1 MRRKISLAFILM
13 LISLTLTI
21 APISVSANDSDTPI
35 LVDINF
41 KNAKIDTDFNYN
53 LQEYTITLN
62 DNTAT
67 PTLDSYALKGDADL
81 FINYLY
87 DETKHQ
93 TGLTA
98 TLQYDTGS
106 KIYNFTYSNPADY
119 VQNNNNSLSSIYS
132 PYSELSPSLNDSDT
146 VYKLYIPSD
155 LTELTITPVTSD
167 INAYCAPITLKLSAD
182 QTPKIT
188 LTCTASDG
196 SKKNYSVN
204 IKRVNKTIEEVKV
217 EMQQPDYVS
226 FVEGTRLFEKPEF
239 IMIVCTASGGLILI
253 MIMFAVTKRIA
264 VNPYDK
270 EEKPFYSSVE

>member
-204 IKRVNKTIEEVKV
+204 IKRVNKTIEKVKV

>member
-1 MRRKISLAFILM
+1 MRRKISLAFILI
-13 LISLTLTI
+13 LICSAWIIT
-21 APISVSANDSDTPI
+21 PVSVSANDSITPV
-35 LVDINF
+35 LVDIRF
-41 KNAKIDTDFNYN
+41 KNAKIDSTFDHNV
-53 LQEYTITLN
+53 QEYTITLN
-62 DNTAT
+62 DNTAS
-67 PTLDSYALKGDADL
+67 PTLDSYALKGNADL

-87 DETKHQ
+87 DETNHQ

-106 KIYNFTYSNPADY
+106 KIYTFTYSNPAAY
-119 VQNNNNSLSSIYS
+119 VQNGNNKLSSIYS
-132 PYSELSPSLNDSDT
+132 PYSELSPAINDSDT

-167 INAYCAPITLKLSAD
+167 INAYCAPVTLKLSAD

-196 SKKNYSVN
+196 NKKDYSIN
-204 IKRVNKTIEEVKV
+204 IKRVNKTTEQVKA

-239 IMIVCTASGGLILI
+239 IMIVCAVAGGLILI

-264 VNPYDK
+264 INPYDK
-270 EEKPFYSSVE
+270 EEKPFYSSIE

>member
-13 LISLTLTI
+13 LICSACIIT
-21 APISVSANDSDTPI
+21 PINAAANDNTTPV
-35 LVDINF
+35 LVDISF
-41 KNAKIDTDFNYN
+41 KNAKIDSAFNHN
-53 LQEYTITLN
+53 VQEYTITLN

-67 PTLDSYALKGDADL
+67 PTLDSYALKGDSDL

-87 DETKHQ
+87 NETNHQ

-98 TLQYDTGS
+98 TLQYETGS
-106 KIYNFTYSNPADY
+106 KIYTFTYSNPAAY
-119 VQNNNNSLSSIYS
+119 IQNSNNNLSSIYS
-132 PYSELSPSLNDSDT
+132 PYSELSPTINDNDT

-167 INAYCAPITLKLSAD
+167 INAYCAPVTLKLSAD

-196 SKKNYSVN
+196 NKKDYSIN
-204 IKRVNKTIEEVKV
+204 IKRVNKTTEQVKA

-226 FVEGTRLFEKPEF
+226 FLEGTRLFEKPEF
-239 IMIVCTASGGLILI
+239 IMIVCTVAGGLILI

-270 EEKPFYSSVE
+270 EEKPFYSSIE

>member
-1 MRRKISLAFILM
+1 MRRKIGLVFILM
-13 LISLTLTI
+13 LICSAWIIT
-21 APISVSANDSDTPI
+21 PVSISADDSTTPV
-35 LVDINF
+35 LVDISF
-41 KNAKIDTDFNYN
+41 KNAKIDSTFNHN
-53 LQEYTITLN
+53 VQEYSITLK

-67 PTLDSYALKGDADL
+67 PTLDGYALKGDADL

-87 DETKHQ
+87 DETNHQ

-106 KIYNFTYSNPADY
+106 KIYTFTYSNPAAY
-119 VQNNNNSLSSIYS
+119 IQNSNNQLSSIYS
-132 PYSELSPSLNDSDT
+132 PYSELSPAVNESDT

-167 INAYCAPITLKLSAD
+167 INAYCAPVTLKLSAD

-196 SKKNYSVN
+196 SKKDYSIN
-204 IKRVNKTIEEVKV
+204 IKRVNKTTEQVKA

-239 IMIVCTASGGLILI
+239 IMIVCTVAGGLILI

-270 EEKPFYSSVE
+270 EEKPFYSSIE